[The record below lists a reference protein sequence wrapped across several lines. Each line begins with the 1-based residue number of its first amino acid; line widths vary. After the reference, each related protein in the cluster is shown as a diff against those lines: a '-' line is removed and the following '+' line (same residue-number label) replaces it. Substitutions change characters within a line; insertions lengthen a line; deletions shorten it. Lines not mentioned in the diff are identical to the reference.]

1 VRVRGNKRHGALEDS
16 DGNGG
21 FAPMSAIQAL
31 PSASPKADDV
41 FQGPS
46 GQDVPA
52 QAELIHFGLNVNI
65 RFLRIPAGWGRRK
78 AAVADRGGGRR
89 VGD

>member
-1 VRVRGNKRHGALEDS
+1 
-16 DGNGG
+16 
-21 FAPMSAIQAL
+21 MSAIQAL

-78 AAVADRGGGRR
+78 PDIADGDGGTATG
-89 VGD
+89 